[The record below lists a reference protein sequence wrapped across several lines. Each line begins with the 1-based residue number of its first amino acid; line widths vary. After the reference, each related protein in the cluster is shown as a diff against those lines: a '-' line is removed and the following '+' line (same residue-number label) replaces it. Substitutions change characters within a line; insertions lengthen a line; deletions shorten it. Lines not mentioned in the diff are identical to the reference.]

1 LLSISMRKRK
11 DNQLDL
17 EHGAARTIGHTGE
30 ELDCSR
36 SSVYELVRRGLL
48 ELIYLDP
55 DGKKLPR
62 VTTRSI
68 SKLVGEQSG

>member
-1 LLSISMRKRK
+1 MRKRK

-17 EHGAARTIGHTGE
+17 EHGAARTIRHTSE

-36 SSVYELVRRGLL
+36 SSTYELVRSGLL

-62 VTTRSI
+62 ITTRSI
-68 SKLVGEQSG
+68 RKLVGDRRA